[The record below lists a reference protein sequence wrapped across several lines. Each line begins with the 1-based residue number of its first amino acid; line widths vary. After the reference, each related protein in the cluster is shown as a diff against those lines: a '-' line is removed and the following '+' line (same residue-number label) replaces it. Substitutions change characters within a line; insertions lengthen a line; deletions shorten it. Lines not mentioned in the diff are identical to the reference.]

1 MLNWHPCVYLYQNAV
16 SCLLSWDE
24 NVTNQ
29 ESNNVCCDLILH
41 SIIFRPLAFSG
52 KDIQVYK
59 GAGVTSRVESRKA
72 CFILKL

>member
-16 SCLLSWDE
+16 SCLLSWYE

-41 SIIFRPLAFSG
+41 SIILIYILNLYL
-52 KDIQVYK
+52 KDSVLSAVFLDTDNK
-59 GAGVTSRVESRKA
+59 
-72 CFILKL
+72 

>member
-1 MLNWHPCVYLYQNAV
+1 M
-16 SCLLSWDE
+16 
-24 NVTNQ
+24 
-29 ESNNVCCDLILH
+29 CCDLILH

-59 GAGVTSRVESRKA
+59 GAGVTSKVESRKA